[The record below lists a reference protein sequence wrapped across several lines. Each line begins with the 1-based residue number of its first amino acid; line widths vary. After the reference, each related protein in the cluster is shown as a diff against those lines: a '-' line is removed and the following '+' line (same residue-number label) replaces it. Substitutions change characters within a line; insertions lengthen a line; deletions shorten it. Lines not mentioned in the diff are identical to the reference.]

1 MLSASPGPIG
11 LEKSREKQPWTL
23 SAFPI
28 ERFQDRKT
36 ETALKRF
43 NPACGRRNLGR
54 STIREVSDQAG
65 VSIGTVSNVLNAP
78 HLVSDDTRARVQAV
92 IEQLEYRPS
101 RAARSLQARRSYLIG
116 YLLPPADDTFALDV
130 FLHAL
135 VTAAGKVSLEV
146 ALFSPKAGETEIDAY
161 RRLIRSADVDG
172 FILSETNYRDP
183 RIGLLAEAEF
193 PFVTFGRALTDH
205 PFSWVDVDG
214 AAGME
219 QVADHLLDLGHERIT
234 LVAWPEGSES
244 GDDRVRGFQLALRR
258 RGQKL
263 ERHPIVRSENG
274 FDHGLGIGRKLMSQ
288 EDPPKAIACVED
300 GLALGV
306 MAAIAESGRKV
317 GTEVAVTGF
326 DDSAPARL
334 ISPGLTSVRQ
344 PMEQVATVLIE
355 TLIEG
360 FQGSNYPRTA
370 LLRPE
375 LIVRGSSAGA

>member
-1 MLSASPGPIG
+1 MFRSAPFPTFSTPPTWSP
-11 LEKSREKQPWTL
+11 SRH
-23 SAFPI
+23 
-28 ERFQDRKT
+28 R
-36 ETALKRF
+36 
-43 NPACGRRNLGR
+43 
-54 STIREVSDQAG
+54 V
-65 VSIGTVSNVLNAP
+65 
-78 HLVSDDTRARVQAV
+78 RVQAV
-92 IEQLEYRPS
+92 ITQLGYRPS

-135 VTAAGKVSLEV
+135 VTAAGLFDLEI
-146 ALFSPKAGETEIDAY
+146 ALFSPKADESELDAY

-183 RIGLLAEAEF
+183 RIGLLTEAEF

-214 AAGME
+214 ADGMS
-219 QVADHLLDLGHERIT
+219 QVVDHLLDQGHQELT

-258 RGQKL
+258 RGQAL
-263 ERHPIVRSENG
+263 EKHPVVRSENG
-274 FDHGLGIGRKLMSQ
+274 FDQGVAIGRELMARDQ
-288 EDPPKAIACVED
+288 PPRAIACVED

-306 MAAIAESGRKV
+306 MAAINESGRRV
-317 GTEVAVTGF
+317 GREVAVTGF

-344 PMEQVATVLIE
+344 PMEKVATVLIE
-355 TLIEG
+355 TLIER
-360 FQGSNYPRTA
+360 FVSANQPRTA